1 MVGPQIADYAVDRI
15 PVKVRSR
22 PSEHVLTINNYRRIR
37 VEVLASDVQNDP
49 AAVVNGRFANVRSI
63 RSRGA
68 VVRWEES
75 DRDVLINHEA
85 RTSSSLSRAPI
96 QLELAAGRTILAVDH
111 DVIGVQRV
119 VDRKSTRLNSSH
131 IP

>member
-1 MVGPQIADYAVDRI
+1 MVEPQIADYALDRI
-15 PVKVRSR
+15 PVKGRSR

-37 VEVLASDVQNDP
+37 GEVLASDVQNDP
-49 AAVVNGRFANVRSI
+49 AAVVNGRVANVRCI

-68 VVRWEES
+68 VVRWEEA
-75 DRDVLINHEA
+75 DRDVLINLEA

-111 DVIGVQRV
+111 DVIGVQR
-119 VDRKSTRLNSSH
+119 
-131 IP
+131 